1 MMNISVV
8 TGQSPSKSNHAEVI
22 RPSSIKGGNEID
34 PGNCCYFYGL
44 SLFNRIFEKVLNV
57 YNRLKSI
64 AEIDGLLNRLASTVL
79 VRILKLTLA

>member
-1 MMNISVV
+1 M
-8 TGQSPSKSNHAEVI
+8 QKSF
-22 RPSSIKGGNEID
+22 PSSIKGGNEID